1 MLKHLRVVALLLPG
15 LALAAPCLAV
25 LPVAGWLKV
34 DVPATG
40 SYYWRYVPQSLD
52 ASKPAPLVIF
62 FHGAGSLPDA
72 YMSFVRDAAES
83 AGCVLALPKASG
95 VGWGTSAD
103 EQTVT
108 ETLRLVRAELAV
120 DDRRIALAGHSAGGA
135 WAYLEAYAGSVYS
148 SVFTLS
154 APYYPVT
161 SLADPAYK
169 PPIHMYYGT
178 TDPNYTAA
186 RPQLEAQ
193 WNLLGVSWDEDV
205 QPGFSHNTWPTG
217 SMAAGFQFLVSH
229 PRPAASA
236 SGCTAGVTALCLNNG
251 RFRVEVAWDAN
262 GTSGSGQTVPGA
274 AADSGLFWF
283 FNAANWELMVKVL
296 DGCALNGNYWVYSA
310 ATTDVHYVLTVTD
323 TLTSQV
329 KRYENPAG
337 KAAAAITD
345 SSAFPTCP

>member
-1 MLKHLRVVALLLPG
+1 MLKHFRCVVPLLLG
-15 LALAAPCLAV
+15 LALVAPPLAA
-25 LPVAGWLKV
+25 LPASGWLKV
-34 DVPATG
+34 NIPATG

-62 FHGAGSLPDA
+62 FHGAGSSPDD
-72 YMSFVRDAAES
+72 YLNFVREGAES
-83 AGCVLALPKASG
+83 ARCVLALPKASG
-95 VGWGTSAD
+95 AGWGTSAD

-108 ETLRLVRAELAV
+108 ETVRLMRAELPV

-135 WAYLEAYAGSVYS
+135 WAYLEAYAGSIYS

-154 APYYPVT
+154 APAYPVS
-161 SLADPAYK
+161 SLADPTYK

-178 TDPNYTAA
+178 TDPNYIAA

-193 WNLLGVSWDEDV
+193 WNRLGVVWDEDV
-205 QPGFSHNTWPTG
+205 QQGFSHNTWPIG
-217 SMAAGFQFLVSH
+217 SMAAGFQFVVSH
-229 PRPAASA
+229 PRPDASA
-236 SGCTAGVTALCLNNG
+236 STCTASATALCLNKS

-262 GTSGSGQTVPGA
+262 GTSGSGQTVSGA

-283 FNAANWELMVKVL
+283 FSAANWELMVKVL

-323 TLTSQV
+323 TLTGRV
-329 KRYENPAG
+329 NHYENPAG
-337 KAAAAITD
+337 KAAAATTD
-345 SSAFPTCP
+345 ASAFPTCP